1 MTVPGGC
8 RSQGRHRYGWIFAV
22 GFGNSRHVPMR
33 GDLRQS
39 SVSNSISNSIIRTE
53 IRPTE
58 QKLRSQYGT

>member
-8 RSQGRHRYGWIFAV
+8 RSQGRYRDGLIFAV

-58 QKLRSQYGT
+58 QKLRSQNGT